1 MSTGALPASVDA
13 AVRAARARGLD
24 RLDAHLLLAHVL
36 GRSRAWLLA
45 HGEDALAPEHA
56 GAFAALVERRQ
67 AGEPF
72 AYLVGEREFH
82 GLTLAVGPGVL
93 VPRPDTETLVD
104 WALALL
110 AGELRD
116 APAPALLDL
125 GTGSG
130 AIALALKNGCPRAR
144 VWAGERSTD
153 ALAIARANA
162 QRLQLELRF
171 AHGDWWDALDHE
183 PAQAAVPP
191 EGVEAPGTDFPASAA
206 RNAAHAGRA
215 VPLFDLALSNPPYIA
230 ADDPHLA
237 ALAHEPRAALVAADD
252 GLADIVRI
260 AAGARARLRAGGWL
274 LFEHGWTQADAVRT
288 TLAEAGFVD
297 VSTRLDIEGRPRCS
311 GGRRASDGDCDGG

>member
-1 MSTGALPASVDA
+1 LTTVDGALK
-13 AVRAARARGLD
+13 AARAQGVE
-24 RLDAHLLLAHVL
+24 RLDAQLLLGHVL
-36 GRSRAWLLA
+36 GQSRAWLLA
-45 HGEDALAPEHA
+45 HGDDGLPEPHATAFEALA
-56 GAFAALVERRQ
+56 RRRA

-104 WALALL
+104 WALCLL

-171 AHGDWWDALDHE
+171 AHGDWWGALEDV
-183 PAQAAVPP
+183 ADVP
-191 EGVEAPGTDFPASAA
+191 T
-206 RNAAHAGRA
+206 
-215 VPLFDLALSNPPYIA
+215 FDLVVSNPPYIV
-230 ADDPHLA
+230 DNDPHLA
-237 ALAHEPRAALVAADD
+237 DLRYEPLEALVSDGD
-252 GLADIVRI
+252 GLGDIARI
-260 AAGARARLRAGGWL
+260 ATGARGRLRTGGWL
-274 LFEHGWTQADAVRT
+274 LFEHGWEQAGAVRQV
-288 TLAEAGFVD
+288 LERARFGD
-297 VSTRLDIEGRPRCS
+297 VQTRTDIEGRPRCT
-311 GGRRASDGDCDGG
+311 GGRLLA